1 MSIKRILPLF
11 LAAAGVFIELFAT
24 NSIAVEAIKNNQ
36 AVSVSPAVPAVATS
50 QPVSARALNEWL
62 MRINDASKQ
71 RTYTG
76 TFVVSVAGDISSAR
90 IWHACDGDQ
99 QMERVETLTGAPRSI
114 FRRNNEVVTFFPE
127 AKIARS
133 EQRESLGLFPNLL
146 KSNNNAIADYYSLKQ
161 LEVERVAGFET
172 DVVQLAAKDPY
183 RYSYRIW
190 TERKSGLVV
199 KLQTLDAA
207 GQVLEQAAFSELTLD
222 APVKMERLTQMMSNT
237 AGHKLEHVELT
248 KTTALAQGWV
258 LTRVVPGFTAMGCY
272 TRALQAG
279 AASVNKVDA
288 DSATAANAGNT
299 ASVGKAGNTMQWI
312 FSDGLATVSLFVESY
327 DRKRHTQ
334 EGAMSLGATHMVA
347 QRMSDWWLTAVGE
360 VPVVTLKL
368 FAQQL
373 ERKK

>member
-1 MSIKRILPLF
+1 MSKKSILSLF
-11 LAAAGVFIELFAT
+11 LTVAGVFIAFLAT
-24 NSIAVEAIKNNQ
+24 NSIANEATKTSQ
-36 AVSVSPAVPAVATS
+36 TAAAKSALLPAVAPNSAS

-90 IWHACDGDQ
+90 IWHACEGDQ

-146 KSNNNAIADYYSLKQ
+146 KSNNNAIADFYNLKQ
-161 LEVERVAGFET
+161 LEAERVAGFET
-172 DVVQLAAKDPY
+172 DVVQLVAKDPY

-190 TERKSGLVV
+190 TEHKSGLVV
-199 KLQTLDAA
+199 KLQTLD
-207 GQVLEQAAFSELTLD
+207 GTGRVLEQAAFSELTLD
-222 APVKMERLTQMMSNT
+222 APVKMERLVQMMSNT

-248 KTTALAQGWV
+248 KTTASAQGWV
-258 LTRVVPGFTAMGCY
+258 LSRDVPGFTAMGCY
-272 TRALQAG
+272 TRALQPG
-279 AASVNKVDA
+279 AASVNKVNTDLA
-288 DSATAANAGNT
+288 NPQNAG
-299 ASVGKAGNTMQWI
+299 KTMQWI
-312 FSDGLATVSLFVESY
+312 FSDGLATVSLFVENY

-334 EGAMSLGATHMVA
+334 EGTMSLGATHMVA
-347 QRMSDWWLTAVGE
+347 KRMNDWWLTAVGE
-360 VPVVTLKL
+360 VPVATLKL
-368 FAQQL
+368 FAQQM